1 MNIPNFL
8 TVLRIILVPIIVWLL
23 VNNHGKEASWFF
35 VLTALTDFLDGFIAK
50 NCNLETELGRLL
62 DPLSDKLLLLSCFI
76 TFAWI
81 GIMPLWFVLVAVVRD
96 IMIVGGAFLYKKTT
110 KKLYISPPFYGKTN
124 TALQML
130 LLVVIFF
137 NNGYGIE
144 INEYYLLLITAFST
158 IVSGAMYVAEWGKK
172 GYKLIYQ

>member
-1 MNIPNFL
+1 
-8 TVLRIILVPIIVWLL
+8 
-23 VNNHGKEASWFF
+23 
-35 VLTALTDFLDGFIAK
+35 
-50 NCNLETELGRLL
+50 
-62 DPLSDKLLLLSCFI
+62 
-76 TFAWI
+76 
-81 GIMPLWFVLVAVVRD
+81 MPLWFVLVAVVRD